1 MTTQTLVYR
10 STYVINSIAKDLVA
24 NGRKW
29 VKEMLPRPCMLISGG
44 LLFVGL
50 GIPFLMSFALIPGSL
65 FLGFLGLIFTCSGIV
80 LTFYY
85 L

>member
-1 MTTQTLVYR
+1 MTTQTLVFR
-10 STYVINSIAKDLVA
+10 STYLIGSFTKELAAD
-24 NGRKW
+24 GRKW
-29 VKEMLPRPCMLISGG
+29 VKRVLPRPCMLVSGG

-50 GIPFLMSFALIPGSL
+50 GIPFLMSFALIPASL
-65 FLGFLGLIFTCSGIV
+65 FLGFLGLILTCSGIV